1 MDRSSLEPNK
11 NGAKHQNLPTASK
24 QKAEAEIAEITEP
37 RTENEQQ
44 SDTIPVA
51 ENEEQQQ
58 PSTSLSSINGTRIE
72 TITAA
77 ETSES
82 WRPTKG
88 DMSLTSAD
96 DKRIEEQIKQQQI
109 GISVAG
115 EEEGDEGSDIEAV
128 TLDVT
133 LVRHEVGADAADTQ
147 HIIVVGRRRPEEV
160 IEMEQQ
166 QPDPA
171 ESDILRLLTSTIEAV
186 GSMLNT
192 SAESMLFFYST
203 FIGLWPISL

>member
-11 NGAKHQNLPTASK
+11 NGAKRQNLPTANK
-24 QKAEAEIAEITEP
+24 QKVEAEIAEITVP

-82 WRPTKG
+82 WRPTK
-88 DMSLTSAD
+88 DSLTSAD
-96 DKRIEEQIKQQQI
+96 DKRIEEQRKQQQI
-109 GISVAG
+109 GITVAG
-115 EEEGDEGSDIEAV
+115 EEEGDEGSEIEAV

-166 QPDPA
+166 QPDAA

-192 SAESMLFFYST
+192 SAESMLFFYNT
-203 FIGLWPISL
+203 FIGLWPPSL